1 MDFRLGFGPMSR
13 EVITAICNYTHDT
26 KRPLMII
33 ASRNQVDAETGYVMT
48 TPELRELLN
57 TLPTDYVWMC
67 RDHCGPYFLDAEK
80 GLSLKDAVEA
90 TKKTIAY
97 DIEQGFNLIHIDT
110 SRVDD
115 TYGIAEELFK
125 FCIDLNPNIRFEF
138 GTEENVGVAAGAIK
152 YKNDV
157 AFAKNIPNLEFV
169 VAQTGSFNPAGT
181 VAIYRYNGTRWIQNT
196 TNVAS
201 TTAITGTN
209 TTWRWTG
216 KTQFSPHGIANQGGV
231 LPVSLTLFTAEKE
244 AEGAKLNWTTAT
256 EQNNKGWSVEKSIN
270 GDTYTSLG
278 FVNGNG
284 TTGVTNDYSFNDPKI
299 SGTTYY
305 RLKQEDFDGT
315 IEYSETVVIL
325 DANLGNLS
333 FQLYPNPS
341 KEKVRLTYAGTPLAD
356 AVYNIQV
363 LDASGKSISALNG
376 RITDVC
382 TGFENLNLQQ
392 GIYLVK
398 ISDNQKVLNLKMVKE

>member
-80 GLSLKDAVEA
+80 ELSLKDAVEA

-97 DIEQGFNLIHIDT
+97 DIEQGYNLIHIDT

-169 VAQTGSFNPAGT
+169 VAQTGSLCHEDHQAGT
-181 VAIYRYNGTRWIQNT
+181 FEIDTVRDLVRVANENGVKLKEHN
-196 TNVAS
+196 ADY
-201 TTAITGTN
+201 
-209 TTWRWTG
+209 
-216 KTQFSPHGIANQGGV
+216 
-231 LPVSLTLFTAEKE
+231 LTAEQIQLRKAAGVHAMNIAPQLGVVQTKLLKE
-244 AEGAKLNWTTAT
+244 MALSRGGEEQWAAFSKVVLASNRWKKWTDSEED
-256 EQNNKGWSVEKSIN
+256 EQKVIVAGHYCFSSPEYRAILDQIGQH
-270 GDTYTSLG
+270 GDWTLEVNQAMYQIFNTYT
-278 FVNGNG
+278 
-284 TTGVTNDYSFNDPKI
+284 D
-299 SGTTYY
+299 
-305 RLKQEDFDGT
+305 
-315 IEYSETVVIL
+315 
-325 DANLGNLS
+325 NL
-333 FQLYPNPS
+333 
-341 KEKVRLTYAGTPLAD
+341 A
-356 AVYNIQV
+356 
-363 LDASGKSISALNG
+363 
-376 RITDVC
+376 
-382 TGFENLNLQQ
+382 
-392 GIYLVK
+392 
-398 ISDNQKVLNLKMVKE
+398 

>member
-48 TPELRELLN
+48 TPELRALLN

-67 RDHCGPYFLDAEK
+67 RDHCGPYFLDSEK

-125 FCIDLNPNIRFEF
+125 FCIDLNPDIRFEF

-157 AFAKNIPNLEFV
+157 AFAKDIPNLEFV
-169 VAQTGSFNPAGT
+169 VAQTGSLCHEDHQAGT
-181 VAIYRYNGTRWIQNT
+181 FEIDTVRDLVRVANENSVKLKEHNADY
-196 TNVAS
+196 
-201 TTAITGTN
+201 
-209 TTWRWTG
+209 
-216 KTQFSPHGIANQGGV
+216 
-231 LPVSLTLFTAEKE
+231 LTAEQIQLRKAAGVHAMNIAPQLGVVQTKLLKQMALARGGE
-244 AEGAKLNWTTAT
+244 AQWTDFSKVVLASGRWKKWTDSDQD
-256 EQNNKGWSVEKSIN
+256 EQKVIVAGHYCFNSPEYQAILAQISQH
-270 GDTYTSLG
+270 GDWTNEVNQAMYQIFNTYT
-278 FVNGNG
+278 
-284 TTGVTNDYSFNDPKI
+284 D
-299 SGTTYY
+299 
-305 RLKQEDFDGT
+305 
-315 IEYSETVVIL
+315 
-325 DANLGNLS
+325 NL
-333 FQLYPNPS
+333 
-341 KEKVRLTYAGTPLAD
+341 A
-356 AVYNIQV
+356 
-363 LDASGKSISALNG
+363 
-376 RITDVC
+376 
-382 TGFENLNLQQ
+382 
-392 GIYLVK
+392 
-398 ISDNQKVLNLKMVKE
+398 

>member
-80 GLSLKDAVEA
+80 GLNLKDAVEA

-97 DIEQGFNLIHIDT
+97 DIEQGYNLIHIDT

-169 VAQTGSFNPAGT
+169 VAQTGSLCHEDHQAGT
-181 VAIYRYNGTRWIQNT
+181 FEIDTVRDLVRVANENGVKLKEHN
-196 TNVAS
+196 ADY
-201 TTAITGTN
+201 
-209 TTWRWTG
+209 
-216 KTQFSPHGIANQGGV
+216 
-231 LPVSLTLFTAEKE
+231 LTAEQIKLRKAAGVHAMNIAPQLGVVQTKLLKE
-244 AEGAKLNWTTAT
+244 MALNRGGEAQWADFSRVVLASGRWKKWTNSEED
-256 EQNNKGWSVEKSIN
+256 EQKVIVAGHYCFSGPEYQAILDQISQH
-270 GDTYTSLG
+270 GDWTNEVNQAMYQIFNTYT
-278 FVNGNG
+278 
-284 TTGVTNDYSFNDPKI
+284 D
-299 SGTTYY
+299 
-305 RLKQEDFDGT
+305 
-315 IEYSETVVIL
+315 
-325 DANLGNLS
+325 NL
-333 FQLYPNPS
+333 
-341 KEKVRLTYAGTPLAD
+341 A
-356 AVYNIQV
+356 
-363 LDASGKSISALNG
+363 
-376 RITDVC
+376 
-382 TGFENLNLQQ
+382 
-392 GIYLVK
+392 
-398 ISDNQKVLNLKMVKE
+398 

>member
-57 TLPTDYVWMC
+57 TLSTDYVWMC
-67 RDHCGPYFLDAEK
+67 RDHCGPYFLDSEK

-97 DIEQGFNLIHIDT
+97 DIEQGYNLIHIDT

-169 VAQTGSFNPAGT
+169 VAQTGRLCHEDHQAGT
-181 VAIYRYNGTRWIQNT
+181 FEIDTVRDLVRVANENGVKLKEHN
-196 TNVAS
+196 ADY
-201 TTAITGTN
+201 
-209 TTWRWTG
+209 
-216 KTQFSPHGIANQGGV
+216 
-231 LPVSLTLFTAEKE
+231 LTAEQIKLRKAAGVHAMNIAPQLGVVQTKLLKSMALSRGGEEQWE
-244 AEGAKLNWTTAT
+244 AFSKVVLASNRWKKWTDSEED
-256 EQNNKGWSVEKSIN
+256 EQKVVVAGHYCFNSPEYQAILEQLSQH
-270 GDTYTSLG
+270 GDWTNEVNQAMYQIFNTYT
-278 FVNGNG
+278 
-284 TTGVTNDYSFNDPKI
+284 D
-299 SGTTYY
+299 
-305 RLKQEDFDGT
+305 
-315 IEYSETVVIL
+315 
-325 DANLGNLS
+325 NL
-333 FQLYPNPS
+333 
-341 KEKVRLTYAGTPLAD
+341 A
-356 AVYNIQV
+356 
-363 LDASGKSISALNG
+363 
-376 RITDVC
+376 
-382 TGFENLNLQQ
+382 
-392 GIYLVK
+392 
-398 ISDNQKVLNLKMVKE
+398 

>member
-67 RDHCGPYFLDAEK
+67 RDHCGPYFLDSEK

-97 DIEQGFNLIHIDT
+97 DIEQGYNLIHIDT

-125 FCIDLNPNIRFEF
+125 FCIDLNPDIRFEF

-169 VAQTGSFNPAGT
+169 VAQTGSLCHEDHQAGT
-181 VAIYRYNGTRWIQNT
+181 FEIDTVRDLVKVANENGVKLKEHN
-196 TNVAS
+196 ADY
-201 TTAITGTN
+201 
-209 TTWRWTG
+209 
-216 KTQFSPHGIANQGGV
+216 
-231 LPVSLTLFTAEKE
+231 LTAEQIQLRKAAGVHAMNIAPQLGVVQTKLLKE
-244 AEGAKLNWTTAT
+244 MALARGGETQWAEFSKVVLASGRWKKWTDSEED
-256 EQNNKGWSVEKSIN
+256 EQKVIVAGHYCFSGPEYQAILAQLSQH
-270 GDTYTSLG
+270 GDWTNEVNQAMYQIFNTYT
-278 FVNGNG
+278 
-284 TTGVTNDYSFNDPKI
+284 D
-299 SGTTYY
+299 
-305 RLKQEDFDGT
+305 
-315 IEYSETVVIL
+315 
-325 DANLGNLS
+325 NL
-333 FQLYPNPS
+333 
-341 KEKVRLTYAGTPLAD
+341 A
-356 AVYNIQV
+356 
-363 LDASGKSISALNG
+363 
-376 RITDVC
+376 
-382 TGFENLNLQQ
+382 
-392 GIYLVK
+392 
-398 ISDNQKVLNLKMVKE
+398 

>member
-33 ASRNQVDAETGYVMT
+33 ASRNQVDAESGYVMT
-48 TPELRELLN
+48 TPELRKLLN

-67 RDHCGPYFLDAEK
+67 RDHCGPYFLDTEK
-80 GLSLKDAVEA
+80 GLSLRDAVEA

-169 VAQTGSFNPAGT
+169 VAQTGSLCHEDHQAGT
-181 VAIYRYNGTRWIQNT
+181 FEIDTVRDLVRVANENGVKLKEHN
-196 TNVAS
+196 ADY
-201 TTAITGTN
+201 
-209 TTWRWTG
+209 
-216 KTQFSPHGIANQGGV
+216 
-231 LPVSLTLFTAEKE
+231 LTAEQIKLRKAAGVHAMNIAPQLGVVQTKLLKE
-244 AEGAKLNWTTAT
+244 MALARGGEGEWADFSRVVLASGRWKKWTNSEED
-256 EQNNKGWSVEKSIN
+256 EQKVIVAGHYCFSGPEYQAILDQISQH
-270 GDTYTSLG
+270 GDWTNEVNQAMYQIFNTYT
-278 FVNGNG
+278 
-284 TTGVTNDYSFNDPKI
+284 D
-299 SGTTYY
+299 
-305 RLKQEDFDGT
+305 
-315 IEYSETVVIL
+315 
-325 DANLGNLS
+325 NL
-333 FQLYPNPS
+333 
-341 KEKVRLTYAGTPLAD
+341 A
-356 AVYNIQV
+356 
-363 LDASGKSISALNG
+363 
-376 RITDVC
+376 
-382 TGFENLNLQQ
+382 
-392 GIYLVK
+392 
-398 ISDNQKVLNLKMVKE
+398 